1 MTYDF
6 ERWFLLLA
14 KLKNIASKRLTYPAF
29 IWQRCPLLLVANF
42 LWSRTKLIQF
52 WKKKLKKK
60 HNAPLIWLLWTFI
73 ITQTELFLTSFSI
86 SIIIIA
92 QRHFSST
99 KKRPWKHLIETKSL
113 NPTHPKSLCTNNYAF
128 AWFFIRQVGIFT
140 TDCRVSN

>member
-6 ERWFLLLA
+6 EKWFLLLA

-42 LWSRTKLIQF
+42 LWSGTKLIQF
-52 WKKKLKKK
+52 WKKHSQKKIWMMM
-60 HNAPLIWLLWTFI
+60 IWLLWTFI
-73 ITQTELFLTSFSI
+73 VTQAELLLTSFSI

-113 NPTHPKSLCTNNYAF
+113 KPTRAKRVYVRIIVLLHGLSFDKSWILRRLSR
-128 AWFFIRQVGIFT
+128 I
-140 TDCRVSN
+140 

>member
-1 MTYDF
+1 MNYDV

-29 IWQRCPLLLVANF
+29 IWQRCPPLLVANF
-42 LWSRTKLIQF
+42 LWSGTKLIQF

-73 ITQTELFLTSFSI
+73 ITQAELFLTSFSI

-113 NPTHPKSLCTNNYAF
+113 NPTRAEFMYEQLCFCMVCHSTSREFYDRLSR
-128 AWFFIRQVGIFT
+128 I
-140 TDCRVSN
+140 

>member
-29 IWQRCPLLLVANF
+29 IWQRCPPLLVANF
-42 LWSRTKLIQF
+42 LWSGTKLIQF
-52 WKKKLKKK
+52 WKKTEKKKK
-60 HNAPLIWLLWTFI
+60 HNARLIWLLWTFI
-73 ITQTELFLTSFSI
+73 ITQAELFLTSFSI

-92 QRHFSST
+92 QRHFTST

-113 NPTHPKSLCTNNYAF
+113 NPTRPKSLCTNNYAF
-128 AWFFIRQVGIFT
+128 AWFHSTSREFYV
-140 TDCRVSN
+140 DCRVSN